1 MTKVSNEHQSA
12 AALEAE
18 AKKCASRFVREERHI
33 NSLQRK
39 LQHLVE
45 QQKSV
50 INASKVCCHV
60 LSYRFRLSGVCATY
74 DMRLVVLVFYLGVL

>member
-1 MTKVSNEHQSA
+1 MTKVSKEHQSA

-18 AKKCASRFVREERHI
+18 AKRCASRFVREERHI

-39 LQHLVE
+39 LQQLVE

-50 INASKVCCHV
+50 INASKVCCLIIV
-60 LSYRFRLSGVCATY
+60 PLSIAR
-74 DMRLVVLVFYLGVL
+74 MPLVTCVTS